1 MEEGTGIGLY
11 ILVAIIIFGLFVVIA
26 VLFGDSI
33 EGLFTDQM
41 TKATGAVDGY
51 TNAALGVT
59 P

>member
-11 ILVAIIIFGLFVVIA
+11 ILVAIVIFGLFIVIA
-26 VLFGDSI
+26 VLFGETI

-41 TKATGAVDGY
+41 TKATTEVDKLTDGAFGL
-51 TNAALGVT
+51 N

>member
-33 EGLFTDQM
+33 EALFTEQM
-41 TKATGAVDGY
+41 TKATNAVDGY
-51 TNAALGVT
+51 TDAALGVT

>member
-33 EGLFTDQM
+33 EGLFTSQM
-41 TKATGAVDGY
+41 NKATSAVDGY
-51 TNAALGVT
+51 TSTALGGA
-59 P
+59 

>member
-41 TKATGAVDGY
+41 TKATEAVDSY
-51 TNAALGVT
+51 TSGALGGA
-59 P
+59 

>member
-33 EGLFTDQM
+33 EALFTDQM
-41 TKATGAVDGY
+41 TKATTAVDGY
-51 TNAALGVT
+51 TDAALGVT